1 MGHIHYPSQITY
13 WIIFNDNQTVV
24 KGYGVTE
31 PNQFTDS
38 VFTFTTYLDETEWKT
53 ILEQHGIDPDPDPEP
68 SE

>member
-1 MGHIHYPSQITY
+1 MGHIHYPSQTTY

-68 SE
+68 PE

>member
-24 KGYGVTE
+24 KSYGVTE